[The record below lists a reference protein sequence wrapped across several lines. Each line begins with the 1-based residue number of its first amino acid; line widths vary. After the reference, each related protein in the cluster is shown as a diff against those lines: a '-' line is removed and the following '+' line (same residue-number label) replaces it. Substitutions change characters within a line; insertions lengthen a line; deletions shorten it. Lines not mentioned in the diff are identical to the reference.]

1 MGAEDVKNGLT
12 PLLGIFRQMEKF
24 VGATKTHR
32 GRRASKVLDSI
43 FQPFL
48 PQPLL
53 GGLVGFRLLLRSFGL
68 RVGGVFHRLGALVRS
83 ESLQGEQNTPHP
95 DAEKLQD
102 LVLFF
107 QT

>member
-24 VGATKTHR
+24 VGATETHR
-32 GRRASKVLDSI
+32 GRRASEVLNGI

-53 GGLVGFRLLLRSFGL
+53 GGPVSFDL
-68 RVGGVFHRLGALVRS
+68 RVGGIFHRLGALVRS
-83 ESLQGEQNTPHP
+83 EGLQGEKNATHP
-95 DAEKLQD
+95 DAEKFQN

>member
-24 VGATKTHR
+24 VGATETHR
-32 GRRASKVLDSI
+32 GRRASEVLDSI

-53 GGLVGFRLLLRSFGL
+53 V
-68 RVGGVFHRLGALVRS
+68 RVGGVFHRLGTLVRS